1 MLFRVVM
8 SCILVFVTAHVA
20 AEAKVTNCAKL
31 GSENLDLLFRESD
44 AAYLARNPIQRL
56 RRNSADRTPH
66 FGDMISD
73 AWLDAERS
81 AAEAEAAALKQIDR
95 ATLDPVRQVSYD
107 MFAWNKALALEG
119 ATPAIR
125 YITDVQPLDH
135 FFGWQVIMP
144 QLSSGAGA
152 APFAT
157 AQDYEDNLRRLDE
170 YALYLDRMVQRLR
183 EGLRRDLTQPKR
195 VAETV
200 LKQFA
205 AEVVDDPKASSF
217 YKPLQSFP
225 AAVPD
230 ADRRRLEGAYQAFLR
245 DRLIPAHRQVRD
257 VLKSEYLPRARE
269 SVGLGALPGGDAL
282 YRHLIHRQT
291 TTTIS
296 PEDAHRLGISEVARI
311 SAAMEEAKRGTGFS
325 GNLAEFSAFLTR
337 EPRFQ
342 PASAEEMHE
351 AFRAIDVRMTGVVE
365 RAFSVLPKTPLDLQP
380 TPAYRAATSA
390 FGEYARGSPDGSRS
404 GIFYFNTHALP
415 TRFTWVYETLYL
427 HEAVPGH
434 HFQASL
440 AMENAALPNFQRFEG
455 PSAFSE
461 GWALYAES
469 LGPELGFYT
478 DPYQHFGHLA
488 DEMLRAMRLVVDT
501 GIHAKGWS
509 RERAIAYM
517 LAHSAMSRN
526 EVEFEVDR
534 YIAMPAQALSYKV
547 GQITI
552 RRLRDK
558 AEKAL
563 GTRFD
568 LRRFHNEVL
577 SSGRIS
583 LAVLEAKMDRWIATQ
598 AE

>member
-1 MLFRVVM
+1 MLRRTFAG
-8 SCILVFVTAHVA
+8 CILVLALTAPPLA
-20 AEAKVTNCAKL
+20 ADIAQASPVSEKL
-31 GSENLDLLFRESD
+31 DFLFQQSD

-81 AAEAEAAALKQIDR
+81 AAETEAAALKQIDR
-95 ATLDPVRQVSYD
+95 AALDPVRQVSYD

-119 ATPAIR
+119 AAPAIR

-157 AQDYEDNLRRLDE
+157 VQDYEDNLSRLEE
-170 YALYLDRMVQRLR
+170 YARYLDRMAERLR
-183 EGLRRDLTQPKR
+183 EGLRRDLTQPKH
-195 VAETV
+195 VAATV
-200 LKQFA
+200 LKQFD
-205 AEVVDDPKASSF
+205 AEVVEDPEASSF
-217 YKPLQSFP
+217 YKPLLSFP
-225 AAVPD
+225 AAVSN
-230 ADRRRLEGAYQAFLR
+230 ADRRRLEGAYQVFLG
-245 DRLIPAHRQVRD
+245 DRLIPAHRHVRD
-257 VLKSEYLPRARE
+257 VLKTEYLPRARE

-296 PEDAHRLGISEVARI
+296 PDEAHRLGISEVARI
-311 SAAMEEAKRGTGFS
+311 SAAMEEAKRKTGFS
-325 GNLAEFSAFLTR
+325 GSLAEFSAFLTR
-337 EPRFQ
+337 DPRFQ
-342 PASAEEMHE
+342 PTSAEEMRE
-351 AFRAIDVRMTGVVE
+351 AFRAIEVRMAGVVA
-365 RAFSVLPKTPLDLQP
+365 RAFSVLPKTSLDLQP

-390 FGEYARGSPDGSRS
+390 FGEYARGSPDGSRP

-415 TRFTWVYETLYL
+415 TRFTWIYETLYL

-434 HFQASL
+434 HLQVSL

-509 RERAIAYM
+509 REQAIAYM
-517 LAHSAMSRN
+517 LAHSAMSRS

-547 GQITI
+547 GQLTI

-563 GTRFD
+563 GPRFD
-568 LRRFHNEVL
+568 LRRFHDEVL

-583 LAVLEAKMDRWIATQ
+583 LAVLEAKMDRWIAAQ
-598 AE
+598 AD